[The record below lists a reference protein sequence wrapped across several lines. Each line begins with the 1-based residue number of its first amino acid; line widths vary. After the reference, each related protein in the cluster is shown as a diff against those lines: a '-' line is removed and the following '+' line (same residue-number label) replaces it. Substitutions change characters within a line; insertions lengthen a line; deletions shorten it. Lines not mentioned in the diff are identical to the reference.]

1 MATFVFVTGNDN
13 KVQELQRIVGSKSN
27 IKIQRVDI
35 DLPEIQGTETEI
47 IMAKLREAKRHL
59 PNNNII
65 VEDSSLQFSALGGM
79 PGPYIKWF
87 LKSME
92 LDNIVK
98 MLDGFDDKTGM
109 AYATFAV
116 HYMMPDGETNYI
128 CDGRVNGTI
137 VPPVG
142 ANGFGWDPI
151 FKPDGYDKTF
161 GQMTATEKNM
171 CSARAQALHKV
182 VNLLTNY

>member
-1 MATFVFVTGNDN
+1 MTTFTFVTGNDN
-13 KVQELQRIVGSKSN
+13 KVKELQRIVGLTSN
-27 IKIQRVDI
+27 IKIQRMDI
-35 DLPEIQGTETEI
+35 DLPEVQGSETEI
-47 IMAKLREAKRHL
+47 IMAKLCEAKRRL
-59 PNNNII
+59 PNHNII

-98 MLDGFDDKTGM
+98 MLDGFDDKGGI

-116 HYMMPDGETNYI
+116 HLTTPDGETDYI
-128 CDGRVNGTI
+128 CEGKVNGTI

-142 ANGFGWDPI
+142 TNGFGWDAI
-151 FKPDGYDKTF
+151 FKPEGYDKTF
-161 GQMTATEKNM
+161 GQMTANEKNM
-171 CSARAQALHKV
+171 CSARAQALHKLV
-182 VNLLTNY
+182 KIIN